1 MMTRKLVFP
10 AIVALLLLIPPA
22 PLFSEAPANGA
33 APSAWPIIPK
43 PLSLK
48 TAAGAFSLALD
59 VRILVDNSDEAG
71 SLGEYLSQEI
81 RKSTGLILPVSR
93 MTTGMPAVKKAI
105 ILTTRKAR
113 EALGIEGYELSV
125 MPGGIR
131 VSALTNQGLF
141 YGVQTIRQLLPPVPS
156 DPDRAEGIAPS
167 VNLPCLQVEDTP
179 RFSWRGLN
187 LDCGRHFVSKDFVK
201 RMIDL
206 LAMHKMNRLHWHLTE
221 DQGWRIEIKK
231 YPNLTRT
238 GGWRKTDDGVVYG
251 GFYTQDDIAEVVAYA
266 QSRYVMIVP
275 EVEMP
280 GHSMAALASYPE
292 LSCTGGPFEVKNYWG
307 IHADVFCAGSEKTFE
322 FLQDVLSEVV
332 ALFPAP
338 YIHIGGDECP
348 KDRWK
353 ACPKCQ
359 ARIQA
364 EGLKDEAGLQSYF
377 IKRIEKFLLTK
388 NRRVIGWDEILEGG
402 LAPRATV
409 QSWRGFEGAV
419 AAARSGH
426 DTIVSPTAY
435 TYLNYDLD
443 TTDLRKVYSFEP
455 VPEKLSAA
463 DRHHILGGE
472 CNIWTENA
480 PQELLDSKLFP
491 RILAMAER
499 LWSPGAA
506 RDFDE
511 FEHRAWA
518 QSDRLR
524 MMGVQ
529 VGEECHPLTF
539 VPAFN
544 AATRRLTLSLRP
556 GEDNLTLRL
565 TTDGSEPTLASPRY
579 DSPLTIL
586 NSCQAKARAF
596 KENRPYGEPA
606 VLNLEVHEALER
618 PVQIRDRYSPRR
630 SGGGDLALTDGV
642 RGNNDIDD
650 ASWQGY
656 EGTDLEAVVDLG
668 EVKPIQKITC
678 GFLQDSSHSVFLP
691 SWVEF
696 SVSDDGANFHAVGSS
711 TSDVARNNPDKI
723 IKDFNAQLE
732 DINGRF
738 VKVRARNIGVCPPD
752 HPLAGQKAWLFADEI
767 IVD

>member
-1 MMTRKLVFP
+1 MMTRKLVVP
-10 AIVALLLLIPPA
+10 AIVALLLLVPQA
-22 PLFSEAPANGA
+22 PLFSEASANA
-33 APSAWPIIPK
+33 AARPVCSIIPK

-48 TAAGAFSLALD
+48 SAAGAFPLAVD
-59 VRILVDNSDEAG
+59 VWILVDNSDEAG

-81 RKSTGLILPVSR
+81 RKSTGLVLPVSR
-93 MTTGMPAVKKAI
+93 MTSDMPAVKKAVV
-105 ILTTRKAR
+105 LTTHKAR
-113 EALGIEGYELSV
+113 EALGIEGYELSIK
-125 MPGGIR
+125 PGGIR

-141 YGVQTIRQLLPPVPS
+141 YGVQTIRQLLPPVSS

-167 VNLPCLQVEDTP
+167 VSLPCLQIEDAP

-201 RMIDL
+201 RTIDL
-206 LAMHKMNRLHWHLTE
+206 LARYKMNRLHWHLTE

-238 GGWRKTDDGVVYG
+238 GAWRKTDDGVVYG
-251 GFYTQDDIAEVVAYA
+251 GFYTQEDIADVVAYA
-266 QSRYVMIVP
+266 RTRCVMIVP
-275 EVEMP
+275 EIEMP
-280 GHSMAALASYPE
+280 GHSLAALASYPE
-292 LSCTGGPFEVKNYWG
+292 LSCSGGPFEVKNYWG
-307 IHADVFCAGSEKTFE
+307 VHADVFCAGNEKTFE

-332 ALFPAP
+332 ALFPGP
-338 YIHIGGDECP
+338 YVHIGGDECP
-348 KDRWK
+348 KDRWE

-359 ARIQA
+359 ARIRA
-364 EGLKDEAGLQSYF
+364 EGLKDESELQSYF
-377 IKRIEKFLLTK
+377 IKRIEKFLVSK
-388 NRRVIGWDEILEGG
+388 NRRIIGWDEILEGG
-402 LAPRATV
+402 LAPQATV

-419 AAARSGH
+419 AAASSGH

-435 TYLNYDLD
+435 TYLNYGLD

-455 VPEKLSAA
+455 VPDKLSAA

-524 MMGVQ
+524 MAGVQ

-539 VPAFN
+539 VPSLN
-544 AATRRLTLSLRP
+544 AAAKRLTLTLRP
-556 GEDNLTLRL
+556 EEDGLTLRL

-579 DSPLTIL
+579 DAPLTIL
-586 NSCQAKARAF
+586 NSCQARARAF

-606 VLNLEVHEALER
+606 VLNLEIHQGLMR
-618 PVQIRDRYSPRR
+618 PVQVKDRYSPRR
-630 SGGGDLALTDGV
+630 SGGGDLGLTDGV
-642 RGNNDIDD
+642 RGNKDMDD

-668 EVKPIQKITC
+668 EAKPIHKIAC
-678 GFLQDSSHSVFLP
+678 GFFQDSSHSVFLP

-696 SVSDDGANFHAVGSS
+696 SVSDDGANFHVVGSS
-711 TSDVARNNPDKI
+711 TSDVAKNNPDKI
-723 IKDFNAQLE
+723 IKDFSAQLE

-738 VKVRARNIGVCPPD
+738 VKVRAHNIGVCPAD